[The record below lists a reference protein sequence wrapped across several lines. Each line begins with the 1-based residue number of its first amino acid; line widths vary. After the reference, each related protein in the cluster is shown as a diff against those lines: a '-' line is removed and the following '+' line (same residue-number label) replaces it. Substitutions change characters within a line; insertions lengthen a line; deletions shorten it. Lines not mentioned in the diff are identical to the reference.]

1 MLRKDFL
8 WGGAVTAHQSEGG
21 YTLDGKVPAVCDLT
35 VTGEYSDFKDGID
48 SYHRYE
54 DLCFMNILLMHCLKE
69 EFNQFQL
76 YIILKCQHFYMRSIM
91 DFIVAK

>member
-54 DLCFMNILLMHCLKE
+54 EVFDLFQEMGFNAYRFSLDWSRLMSDEGVYNEKG
-69 EFNQFQL
+69 
-76 YIILKCQHFYMRSIM
+76 
-91 DFIVAK
+91 